1 MKPQHEHLRIAAH
14 NGAPE
19 WGGAEIA
26 VCRLLAGLR
35 DRGHAVRLYYNRDVI
50 ARGAASFGLETEHL
64 HVGGDGALHHGPKV
78 ALALRGWEPD
88 VLVIGTFRKLLHLA
102 IGARL
107 IGVPVV
113 SRIGMSTDVPRN
125 SKYRFLFRNLVDRVV
140 VNAQDI
146 RRAFVE
152 QLPDFPPEHVVVITA
167 GYRPTASPSR
177 SAARQALGLPE
188 NAFVIGALSRLV
200 EQKRLDCWIDVVAAL
215 GGEVTGLVAGDGP
228 LRDELEA
235 RAQLRQAP
243 VQFLGHLDDPSIA
256 LAAMDV
262 LLITSEREG
271 LSNAMIEALAHGVP
285 VVSTPVSGAREALGD
300 DGQGAAGIVVDG
312 FESAK
317 LTAALEPLV
326 RDPGQLARMAG
337 AARRRAAS
345 RFDEATM
352 LDRWESVL
360 ADAVSRRRS

>member
-1 MKPQHEHLRIAAH
+1 MKPQHEHLRVAAH

-35 DRGHAVRLYYNRDVI
+35 DRGHAVRLYYNREVV
-50 ARGAASFGLETEHL
+50 ARGAASFGLETERL

-78 ALALRGWEPD
+78 ALALRRWEPD

-102 IGARL
+102 VGARL
-107 IGVPVV
+107 AGVPVV
-113 SRIGMSTDVPRN
+113 SRIGMSTDMPRN
-125 SKYRFLFRNLVDRVV
+125 SKYRFLFRNLVDDVI

-152 QLPDFPPEHVVVITA
+152 QLPDFPPEHIVLITT
-167 GYRPTASPSR
+167 GYRPTVTPNR
-177 SAARQALGLPE
+177 SAARLALGLPKD
-188 NAFVIGALSRLV
+188 AFVVGALARLA
-200 EQKRLDCWIDVVAAL
+200 EQTRLDRWIAVVGAL
-215 GGEVTGLVAGDGP
+215 DGEATGLVAGDGP
-228 LRDELEA
+228 LRAELEA
-235 RAQLRQAP
+235 RAQLRNAP
-243 VQFLGHLDDPSIA
+243 IRFLGHVDDPSIA

-271 LSNAMIEALAHGVP
+271 LANAMIEALAHGVP

-300 DGQGAAGIVVDG
+300 EGQGAAGIVVDG
-312 FESAK
+312 FESAS
-317 LTAALEPLV
+317 LTAALQSLAN
-326 RDPGQLARMAG
+326 DPARLARMAG

-360 ADAVSRRRS
+360 ADAASRHRS